1 MNIRKSNI
9 TILVLILLTMMILT
23 ACSGNTPAEAPT
35 TNVSA
40 NETSSTPETKP
51 EAEATAPQSAPA
63 ASEEAK
69 PAEAT
74 PAETSNNDS
83 GSQKTQTTEEKTEAP
98 APEPEKPQVA
108 ETKPAAEEKP
118 APEVEKSPTQPTE
131 EASNKSDST
140 YTGALGGPIAEQ
152 PVLLTSSGQ
161 SADVQMVK
169 VLLDRANIKYI
180 INPTV
185 KAEEVKD
192 VKTLIL
198 AVGGSS
204 KGLGAAGIDADDEL
218 ERTLAVISKAK
229 ELNLKI
235 ITLHVGGEARRGEL
249 SDKFINACVPKSD
262 YVIVVEEG
270 NKDNL
275 FTKLTQDNGIPMDKV
290 SKITEVLEPLKAAF
304 K

>member
-23 ACSGNTPAEAPT
+23 ACSENTPAEAPT

-51 EAEATAPQSAPA
+51 EAQSTAPESAPA

-69 PAEAT
+69 PVEVAPAEA
-74 PAETSNNDS
+74 SNNDS
-83 GSQKTQTTEEKTEAP
+83 NSEKTQAAEEKAEAP
-98 APEPEKPQVA
+98 APDADKSQPA
-108 ETKPAAEEKP
+108 EAKPAQEAENASPQP
-118 APEVEKSPTQPTE
+118 AQEESSKS
-131 EASNKSDST
+131 NST
-140 YTGALGGPIAEQ
+140 YSGALGGPIAEQ

-275 FTKLTQDNGIPMDKV
+275 FTKLIQDNGIPMDKV